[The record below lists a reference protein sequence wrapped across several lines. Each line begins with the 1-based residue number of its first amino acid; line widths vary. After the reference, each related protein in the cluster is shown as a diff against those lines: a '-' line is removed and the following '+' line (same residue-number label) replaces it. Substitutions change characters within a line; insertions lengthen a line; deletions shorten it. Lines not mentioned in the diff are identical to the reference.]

1 METSNTPTN
10 PPDAARV
17 PPPADAPVLWTVEE
31 CARYLQRSPRSM
43 YMAVRRPANGDGS
56 IPHTRLP
63 GGAVRFIPEHIRGWV
78 ADDCL
83 PAATFKVWNQ
93 K

>member
-1 METSNTPTN
+1 MEATNTPASPEGT
-10 PPDAARV
+10 V
-17 PPPADAPVLWTVEE
+17 PGSSPADVPVLWTVEE
-31 CARYLQRSPRSM
+31 CARYLQRSVRWM
-43 YMAVRRPANGDGS
+43 YIAVRRPPDTSGS

-63 GGAVRFIPEHIRGWV
+63 GGAVRFIPEHIRAWV
-78 ADDCL
+78 ADGCP